1 MKLLEHLK
9 FQISTQGRHFREPL
23 DPL

>member
-1 MKLLEHLK
+1 MNLLEHLK